1 MARDFMST
9 QTGGE
14 GETIQAAPTTP
25 VDAQQFNVDIPV
37 QQQEQPQA
45 QQEQQQQAPVSQEIQ
60 SAEVQQVNPY
70 EELGLQDAGVE
81 LPEYA
86 TEQEI
91 EINKPTNEVVTDV
104 VELPDSQNTFE
115 SETIDGEVIIN
126 PSIPNPADQPALNAN
141 DKFEY
146 QEDNAGTTIDGEVI
160 IDPSIINMQDEKK
173 AIDQEYKDT
182 PIEIK
187 NNRVLFNKPDDGD
200 KPKKPKKDGIY
211 KLSWQ
216 PEAIFKKEGDAW
228 YKSLDEGKNYFK
240 IEKGDVKKRYAV
252 LENQAE
258 MADSKALAGVASVVK
273 PAFGNVK
280 GKVSDSDVTMGG
292 NQTVSKNITYRDLT
306 KPKIGTEIDRYN
318 KDGTVNFNYNPDVA
332 EASDAAQVLI
342 KKSEE
347 GRGDGYYTFPDR
359 DDAIF
364 KKEKGEWYVD
374 ITKTGKEFKPLTGE
388 NIPARER
395 VLEARAIP
403 RIESLVNLTTTP
415 SIKSVVKSL
424 ETGKP
429 ALVIENQNA
438 VQALNA
444 NAKWDKI
451 AEVDQKATAL
461 KSSFDDALNFVDT
474 EIYDQVKDKLTN
486 DQKDNLVNLQKDIKE
501 IIGDGEYTDI
511 KAKKVAELL
520 KSGEQFFNDSM
531 KVNEVVNEAYSAG
544 VSIDRLNFE
553 KKQKSFEQD
562 YDLKAS
568 TESDRIGAEMFKSLS
583 NMTNFILENA
593 DAGKINIDKNT
604 GAYSFTDRVSLR
616 ERQYIESK
624 LNGYLEEYENI
635 QSQRYSEVREE
646 IEGNRNQK
654 KVTESNIVRLKDQL
668 NSAEVKSNPDLY
680 RKTQQM
686 LETEKNKLSYL
697 DKLIDDKQLSSNTVF
712 LTEPKKV
719 VQSVAGTITESAKS
733 SFKSVPKG
741 LGPKQKFDLFYQN
754 LQEKNKQLAIDNDIN
769 YSGLDL
775 VAMRTKDILDWKGF
789 YSLNNAEKEYLKN
802 KATLNSLKSLYYNND
817 NGFTS
822 DSAGFWESFT
832 NGFSNMLMPTMSA
845 ADGYQLET
853 EKSQIIGKTLKEQ
866 GFNTNDFATPETL
879 KKIQDRQ
886 TVDFWSKESFGKMTG
901 TSVAFMG
908 ILIATS
914 ELPGAALK
922 SLATAEKLI
931 TGAKDIAQV
940 TKLANGIQNT
950 YNEVLGLTK
959 FGRFLK
965 PAINE
970 GINFE
975 IGGTVVQSAK
985 DELDFVNGLV
995 GGVFGEAFSAA
1006 LGKMEKTQMIN
1017 YVQAIFG
1024 DKTNVVVNTLKK
1036 TGRLASRGIGET
1048 AQETGEELGSIY
1060 SQSKN
1065 FRELMENA
1073 NKSFGT
1079 FDKVQEFVIASFILG
1094 TAFGVVQGNKAK
1106 DVYENLPEGKRRQV
1120 DDLLSSLQSD
1130 INTAHN
1136 ATEEYADDKLE
1147 EQENKKKA
1155 EGNDKENEQR
1165 VPGEK
1170 REGEKP
1176 QQTES
1181 ITETS
1186 QEEVSPSGVVQEE
1199 QTVEGLRAQE
1209 QAELTN
1215 AIPNIEDYKVEGEID
1230 KSLMTP
1236 EDLAK
1241 YNEIYTKYDELIT
1254 PLLET
1259 TETTEAPNIG
1269 VTTEETVVEE
1279 TPKTAEQISVDIE
1292 SAIADN
1298 PGVMDKI
1305 KATLGSLLDFDKGP
1319 KRGRTTKIGKKVKQE
1334 LESSTIADLYLQAKE
1349 DGSNPA
1355 LVNEI
1360 EKIIMPKTELSVDVE
1375 EIQNQSELNAFDELS
1390 SIDEISNQSDR
1401 KAAIAAFDEKHG
1413 GQYKRMSKIHS
1424 NFASIARNL
1433 IKSELL
1439 LKDC

>member
-14 GETIQAAPTTP
+14 GETIQAEPTMN
-25 VDAQQFNVDIPV
+25 VDPQQFNVDIPV
-37 QQQEQPQA
+37 QQQQAPQP
-45 QQEQQQQAPVSQEIQ
+45 QQAPQVQQAQVPQVQQEEPQ
-60 SAEVQQVNPY
+60 VQQVNPY
-70 EELGLQDAGVE
+70 EELGLQDAGVQ

-86 TEQEI
+86 TAQEI
-91 EINKPTNEVVTDV
+91 DIKKPTEEVISEA
-104 VELPDSQNTFE
+104 VEVPHSNSSFT
-115 SETIDGEVIIN
+115 SETADGEIIID
-126 PSIPNPADQPALNAN
+126 PSAPNPMNEPEIDAN

-146 QEDNAGTTIDGEVI
+146 QEENAGTTIDGETIV
-160 IDPSIINMQDEKK
+160 DPSAPDTQAEEQ

-182 PIEIK
+182 PIK
-187 NNRVLFNKPDDGD
+187 LKHSRVLFNKPKGEYDDGD
-200 KPKKPKKDGIY
+200 DPKKPKKDGIY

-216 PEAIFKKEGDAW
+216 PEAVFKKEGDAW
-228 YKSLDEGKNYFK
+228 YKSLDEGKTYFK
-240 IEKGDVKKRYAV
+240 IEKGDVKKRYQV
-252 LENQAE
+252 LESQAE
-258 MADSKALAGVASVVK
+258 LAPSKTLAATASVIK
-273 PAFGNVK
+273 PTIGNIK
-280 GKVSDSDVTMGG
+280 GKVADSDVTMGG
-292 NQTVSKNITYRDLT
+292 SQTVSKNITYRDLT
-306 KPKIGTEIDRYN
+306 KPKIGTETDRYN

-332 EASDAAQVLI
+332 EVSPAAQTLI
-342 KKSEE
+342 KKSQE
-347 GRGDGYYTFPDR
+347 GREDGYYTFPDR
-359 DDAIF
+359 EDAIF

-388 NIPARER
+388 NIPAREK

-415 SIKSVVKSL
+415 SIKSVVKSF
-424 ETGKP
+424 ETGTP
-429 ALVIENQNA
+429 ALVIENQKA

-444 NAKWDKI
+444 NANWDKV

-474 EIYDQVKDKLTN
+474 AIYDQVKDKLTN

-501 IIGDGEYTDI
+501 IIGDGEYTEI

-520 KSGEQFFNDSM
+520 KNGEQFFNDSM

-553 KKQKSFEQD
+553 KKQKTFEQD
-562 YDLKAS
+562 YNLKAS

-616 ERQYIESK
+616 ERQYIETK
-624 LNGYLEEYENI
+624 LKGYLDEYENI
-635 QSQRYSEVREE
+635 QSQRYTEVRDE
-646 IEGNRNQK
+646 IENNKGQK
-654 KVTESNIVRLKDQL
+654 KVTETNIARLKSQL
-668 NSAEVKSNPDLY
+668 NSAEVKSNPELY

-686 LETEKNKLSYL
+686 LETEQNKLSFL
-697 DKLIDDKQLSSNTVF
+697 DKEIADKQLSSNTVF
-712 LTEPKKV
+712 LTEPRKV
-719 VQSVAGTITESAKS
+719 AQAVAGTITDSAKS
-733 SFKSVPKG
+733 SFNSVPKG

-775 VAMRTKDILDWKGF
+775 IAMRTKDILDWKGF
-789 YSLNNAEKEYLKN
+789 YSLNNAEREYLKN

-817 NGFTS
+817 NGFTA
-822 DSAGFWESFT
+822 DSAGFWESFI
-832 NGFSNMLMPTMSA
+832 NGFSNMLMPNMSA

-853 EKSQIIGKTLKEQ
+853 EQAQQKYRTLQEQ
-866 GFNTNDFATPETL
+866 GFSEKDLATPDTL
-879 KKIQDRQ
+879 QKIKDRQ
-886 TVDFWSKESFGKMTG
+886 TTDFWSKESFGKMTG

-914 ELPGAALK
+914 ELPGSALK

-940 TKLANGIQNT
+940 TKLANGIQTT

-985 DELDFVNGLV
+985 DELDFTNGLV
-995 GGVFGEAFSAA
+995 GGVFGEAFVAA

-1017 YVQAIFG
+1017 YMQAIFG
-1024 DKTNVVVNTLKK
+1024 DKTSMAVNAIKK

-1060 SQSKN
+1060 SQSAN
-1065 FRELMENA
+1065 FKELMANA

-1106 DVYENLPEGKRRQV
+1106 DVYDNLPEAKRRQV
-1120 DDLLSSLQSD
+1120 DDLLSSIQSD
-1130 INTAHN
+1130 MHTAEN

-1147 EQENKKKA
+1147 EQENKRKA
-1155 EGNDKENEQR
+1155 EGNDKENKQGVSSE
-1165 VPGEK
+1165 VG
-1170 REGEKP
+1170 EGEKP

-1199 QTVEGLRAQE
+1199 QTV
-1209 QAELTN
+1209 
-1215 AIPNIEDYKVEGEID
+1215 
-1230 KSLMTP
+1230 
-1236 EDLAK
+1236 
-1241 YNEIYTKYDELIT
+1241 
-1254 PLLET
+1254 T
-1259 TETTEAPNIG
+1259 TEVPNMG
-1269 VTTEETVVEE
+1269 ATTEETVVTEK
-1279 TPKTAEQISVDIE
+1279 PKTAEQITSEIE
-1292 SAIADN
+1292 SATLDN

-1305 KATLGSLLDFDKGP
+1305 RAALGDTIGSDKNL
-1319 KRGRTTKIGKKVKQE
+1319 KKGRTSKIAKGTEQQ

-1349 DGSNPA
+1349 DGTNPA

-1360 EKIIMPKTELSVDVE
+1360 EKIIMPKTELSADVE
-1375 EIQNQSELNAFDELS
+1375 EIQNQTDINAFDELS
-1390 SIDEISNQSDR
+1390 NIDEIRNPSDK
-1401 KAAIAAFDEKHG
+1401 KAAIASFDEKHG

>member
-14 GETIQAAPTTP
+14 GETIQAAPTTT

-37 QQQEQPQA
+37 QTQEQPQS
-45 QQEQQQQAPVSQEIQ
+45 QQAQP
-60 SAEVQQVNPY
+60 QQVTTTSTAEPTPEPQITQETAQITQANPY

-86 TEQEI
+86 TTQEI
-91 EINKPTNEVVTDV
+91 DIKKPNTEVAIDTAEV
-104 VELPDSQNTFE
+104 PDSNSAFH
-115 SETIDGEVIIN
+115 SETADGEIIVD
-126 PSIPNPADQPALNAN
+126 PSAALPMDKPALDAN

-146 QEDNAGTTIDGEVI
+146 EEENAGSTIDGEVI
-160 IDPSIINMQDEKK
+160 IDPSATDTQEEEQSIE
-173 AIDQEYKDT
+173 QEYKNT
-182 PIEIK
+182 PIK
-187 NNRVLFNKPDDGD
+187 LKHSRVLFHKPEGEYGDGD

-216 PEAIFKKEGDAW
+216 PEAVFKKEGDVW
-228 YKSLDEGKNYFK
+228 YKSLDEGKTYFK
-240 IEKGDVKKRYAV
+240 IDKGDVKKRYEV
-252 LENQAE
+252 LESQAE
-258 MADSKALAGVASVVK
+258 LAPSKTLSKVQSVVK
-273 PAFGNVK
+273 PTVGNVK
-280 GKVSDSDVTMGG
+280 AQVPNSDVTMGG
-292 NQTVSKNITYRDLT
+292 NKTVSKNITYRDLT
-306 KPKIGTEIDRYN
+306 KPNIGTQTDRYN

-332 EASDAAQVLI
+332 EASPAAQTLI
-342 KKSEE
+342 KTAQQ
-347 GRGDGYYTFPDR
+347 GREDGYYTFPDR

-374 ITKTGKEFKPLTGE
+374 VTKTGKEFKPLTGD
-388 NIPARER
+388 NVPAREK

-403 RIESLVNLTTTP
+403 KIESLVNLTTTP
-415 SIKSVVKSL
+415 SIKSVVKSFD
-424 ETGKP
+424 TGKP

-438 VQALNA
+438 VQALNT

-451 AEVDQKATAL
+451 AEADQKATYL

-474 EIYDQVKDKLTN
+474 PIHATVKDKLTN
-486 DQKDNLVNLQKDIKE
+486 DQKENLVNLQKEIKE

-520 KSGEQFFNDSM
+520 NNGEQFFNDSM

-568 TESDRIGAEMFKSLS
+568 TESDRIGAEMFQALS
-583 NMTNFILENA
+583 GMTNFILENA

-604 GAYSFTDRVSLR
+604 GAYSFSDRVSLR
-616 ERQYIESK
+616 ERQYIEAK
-624 LNGYLEEYENI
+624 LKGYLDEYEKV
-635 QSQRYSEVREE
+635 QSQRYAEVRED
-646 IEGNRNQK
+646 IENNKNQK
-654 KVTESNIVRLKDQL
+654 KITETNIARLKGQL
-668 NSAEVKSNPDLY
+668 NSEEVKSNPELY

-719 VQSVAGTITESAKS
+719 AQSVAGTITDSAKS
-733 SFKSVPKG
+733 SFNSVPKG
-741 LGPKQKFDLFYQN
+741 LSPKQKFDLFYQN
-754 LQEKNKQLAIDNDIN
+754 LQEKNKQLALDNNIN

-775 VAMRTKDILDWKGF
+775 IAMRTKDILDWKGF
-789 YSLNNAEKEYLKN
+789 YSLNSAEREYLKN
-802 KATLNSLKSLYYNND
+802 KATLNALKSLYYNND
-817 NGFTS
+817 NGFTA
-822 DSAGFWESFT
+822 DSAGFWESFV
-832 NGFSNMLMPTMSA
+832 NGFSNMLMPTISA
-845 ADGYQLET
+845 ADGYQLES
-853 EKSQIIGKTLKEQ
+853 EKAKVVGQTLKEQ
-866 GFNTNDFATPETL
+866 GFNTNDLATPDTL

-908 ILIATS
+908 ILMATS

-940 TKLANGIQNT
+940 TKYANGLQNT

-965 PAINE
+965 PAIHE

-985 DELDFVNGLV
+985 DELDFTNGLI
-995 GGVFGEAFSAA
+995 GGVFGEAFAAA

-1024 DKTNVVVNTLKK
+1024 DKTNLAINAIKK

-1060 SQSKN
+1060 SQSSN
-1065 FRELMENA
+1065 FRELMDNA

-1094 TAFGVVQGNKAK
+1094 TAFGVVQGKKAK
-1106 DVYENLPEGKRRQV
+1106 DVYEHLPAEKRRQV

-1130 INTAHN
+1130 IHTAQT
-1136 ATEEYADDKLE
+1136 AAEEYADDKLE
-1147 EQENKKKA
+1147 EQENKNKV
-1155 EGNDKENEQR
+1155 EGNDKENKPR
-1165 VPGEK
+1165 VSSEE

-1176 QQTES
+1176 KQAES

-1199 QTVEGLRAQE
+1199 QAV
-1209 QAELTN
+1209 
-1215 AIPNIEDYKVEGEID
+1215 V
-1230 KSLMTP
+1230 
-1236 EDLAK
+1236 
-1241 YNEIYTKYDELIT
+1241 
-1254 PLLET
+1254 
-1259 TETTEAPNIG
+1259 TEK
-1269 VTTEETVVEE
+1269 
-1279 TPKTAEQISVDIE
+1279 PKTADQIASEIE
-1292 SAIADN
+1292 SAALEN

-1305 KATLGSLLDFDKGP
+1305 KATLGESLSSDKGLR
-1319 KRGRTTKIGKKVKQE
+1319 KGKTSKIAKGSEQE

-1349 DGSNPA
+1349 DGTNPG

-1360 EKIIMPKTELSVDVE
+1360 EKIIMPKTELSADIE
-1375 EIQNQSELNAFDELS
+1375 EAKGQTDINAFDELND
-1390 SIDEISNQSDR
+1390 IDNISNPSRR
-1401 KAAIAAFDEKHG
+1401 KEAIAEFDEKHG

>member
-14 GETIQAAPTTP
+14 GETIQAAPNTP

-37 QQQEQPQA
+37 QAQEQPQVQPQQPTVTQQPVETQVPQEQPQA
-45 QQEQQQQAPVSQEIQ
+45 P
-60 SAEVQQVNPY
+60 QVNPY

-86 TEQEI
+86 TAQEI
-91 EINKPTNEVVTDV
+91 DIKKPNTEVIADT
-104 VELPDSQNTFE
+104 VEVPDPNSTFM
-115 SETIDGEVIIN
+115 SETADGEIILD
-126 PSIPNPADQPALNAN
+126 PSVPMATEQPALDAN

-146 QEDNAGTTIDGEVI
+146 EEENAGTTIDGEVI
-160 IDPSIINMQDEKK
+160 IDPSVVDTTAEEQAVE
-173 AIDQEYKDT
+173 QEYKNT
-182 PIEIK
+182 PIK
-187 NNRVLFNKPDDGD
+187 LKHSRVLFNKPKADDGEGDGD

-216 PEAIFKKEGDAW
+216 PDAVFKKDGDVW
-228 YKSLDEGKNYFK
+228 YKSLDEGKTYFK
-240 IEKGDVKKRYAV
+240 IDKGDVKKRYAV
-252 LENQAE
+252 LESQAE
-258 MADSKALAGVASVVK
+258 LAPSKTLSTVESVVK
-273 PAFGNVK
+273 PTIGNVK
-280 GKVSDSDVTMGG
+280 AQVANSDVTMGG
-292 NQTVSKNITYRDLT
+292 NKTVSKNITYRDLT
-306 KPKIGTEIDRYN
+306 KPNVGTSTDRYN

-332 EASDAAQVLI
+332 EASAAAQVLI

-347 GRGDGYYTFPDR
+347 GRNDGYYTFPDR

-374 ITKTGKEFKPLTGE
+374 ITKTGKEFKPLTGD
-388 NIPARER
+388 NVPAREK

-415 SIKSVVKSL
+415 SLKSVVKGF
-424 ETGKP
+424 ETGTP

-451 AEVDQKATAL
+451 AEVDQKATYL
-461 KSSFDDALNFVDT
+461 KSSFDDAVNFIDT
-474 EIYDQVKDKLTN
+474 PIYAQVKDKLTN

-593 DAGKINIDKNT
+593 DSGKINIDKNT

-616 ERQYIESK
+616 ERQYIEAK
-624 LNGYLEEYENI
+624 LNGYLEEYEKV
-635 QSQRYSEVREE
+635 QSQRYAEVREE
-646 IEGNRNQK
+646 IEGNKDQK
-654 KVTESNIVRLKDQL
+654 KVTESNIARLKSQL
-668 NSAEVKSNPDLY
+668 NSSEVRSNPELY
-680 RKTQQM
+680 EKTQQM

-697 DKLIDDKQLSSNTVF
+697 DKLIEDKQLSSNTVF

-719 VQSVAGTITESAKS
+719 AQSVAGTITESAKS
-733 SFKSVPKG
+733 SFNSVPKG

-775 VAMRTKDILDWKGF
+775 IAMRTKDILDWKGF
-789 YSLNNAEKEYLKN
+789 YSLNSAEREYLKN

-822 DSAGFWESFT
+822 DSAGFWESFV

-853 EKSQIIGKTLKEQ
+853 EKAQKTLEVIKEQ
-866 GFNTNDFATPETL
+866 GFNTSDFATPETL

-901 TSVAFMG
+901 TSVAFMS
-908 ILIATS
+908 ILMVTS

-922 SLATAEKLI
+922 NLATAEKLI

-950 YNEVLGLTK
+950 YNEVLGVTK

-970 GINFE
+970 GLNFE
-975 IGGTVVQSAK
+975 IAGTVVQSAK
-985 DELDFVNGLV
+985 DELDFTNGLV
-995 GGVFGEAFSAA
+995 GGVFGEAFAA
-1006 LGKMEKTQMIN
+1006 GLGKMEKTQMIN

-1024 DKTNVVVNTLKK
+1024 DKTNLVVNTLKK

-1065 FRELMENA
+1065 FRELMDNA
-1073 NKSFGT
+1073 NQSFGT

-1130 INTAHN
+1130 IHTAQN

-1147 EQENKKKA
+1147 EQENKSKV
-1155 EGNDKENEQR
+1155 ERNDKENKQG
-1165 VPGEK
+1165 VPSEVGE
-1170 REGEKP
+1170 GQKP

-1181 ITETS
+1181 VTETS

-1199 QTVEGLRAQE
+1199 QTV
-1209 QAELTN
+1209 
-1215 AIPNIEDYKVEGEID
+1215 
-1230 KSLMTP
+1230 
-1236 EDLAK
+1236 
-1241 YNEIYTKYDELIT
+1241 
-1254 PLLET
+1254 T
-1259 TETTEAPNIG
+1259 TEVPNVGATTEQ
-1269 VTTEETVVEE
+1269 TVVTEK
-1279 TPKTAEQISVDIE
+1279 PKTAEQIASDIE
-1292 SAIADN
+1292 SATLDN
-1298 PGVMDKI
+1298 PGVMDRI
-1305 KATLGSLLDFDKGP
+1305 KATLGESLSSDKGL
-1319 KRGRTTKIGKKVKQE
+1319 KKGKTSKIAKGSEQE

-1349 DGSNPA
+1349 DGTNPG

-1360 EKIIMPKTELSVDVE
+1360 EKIIMPKTELSATVE
-1375 EIQNQSELNAFDELS
+1375 EMQGQTDISAFDELND
-1390 SIDEISNQSDR
+1390 IDNISNPSRR
-1401 KAAIAAFDEKHG
+1401 KEAIAAFDEKHG

>member
-14 GETIQAAPTTP
+14 GETIQAEPTMN
-25 VDAQQFNVDIPV
+25 VDPQQFNVDIPV
-37 QQQEQPQA
+37 QQQEQSQV
-45 QQEQQQQAPVSQEIQ
+45 QQEQPQQAPINEQVQEPQ
-60 SAEVQQVNPY
+60 VQQEQPQVQQVNPY

-91 EINKPTNEVVTDV
+91 DIKKPTTEVISDS
-104 VELPDSQNTFE
+104 VELPDSQSTFH
-115 SETIDGEVIIN
+115 SETADGEIIID
-126 PSIPNPADQPALNAN
+126 PSVLNATEQPEPDAN

-146 QEDNAGTTIDGEVI
+146 QEENAGTTIDGEVI
-160 IDPSIINMQDEKK
+160 IDPSITDTKSEEESV
-173 AIDQEYKDT
+173 DQEYKGT
-182 PIEIK
+182 PIRLKHSKVI
-187 NNRVLFNKPDDGD
+187 FDKPKDVDYDGD

-216 PEAIFKKEGDAW
+216 PDAIFKKDGDAW
-228 YKSLDEGKNYFK
+228 YKSLDEGKTYFK
-240 IEKGDVKKRYAV
+240 IEKGDVKKRYEV
-252 LENQAE
+252 LESQAE
-258 MADSKALAGVASVVK
+258 LAPSKQLAATESVVK
-273 PAFGNVK
+273 ATYGNVK

-292 NQTVSKNITYRDLT
+292 NKSVSKNITYRDLT
-306 KPKIGTEIDRYN
+306 KPKIGTEVDRYN
-318 KDGTVNFNYNPDVA
+318 KDGTVNFNYNPDIA
-332 EASDAAQVLI
+332 EASPVAQALI
-342 KKSEE
+342 KKSQE
-347 GRGDGYYTFPDR
+347 GQPDGYYTFPDR
-359 DDAIF
+359 EDAIF
-364 KKEKGEWYVD
+364 KKEKGDWYVD
-374 ITKTGKEFKPLTGE
+374 VTKTGKEFQPLAGE
-388 NIPARER
+388 NIPAREKL
-395 VLEARAIP
+395 LEAKAIP
-403 RIESLVNLTTTP
+403 KVFNVVNLTTTP
-415 SIKSVVKSL
+415 SIKSVVKSF
-424 ETGKP
+424 EENGKP
-429 ALVIENQNA
+429 ALIIENQNA
-438 VQALNA
+438 IQALNA
-444 NAKWDKI
+444 NAEFSKVI
-451 AEVDQKATAL
+451 QADQTATYL
-461 KSSFDDALNFVDT
+461 KSSFEDALNFVDT
-474 EIYDQVKDKLTN
+474 AIHDQVKDKLTN
-486 DQKDNLVNLQKDIKE
+486 DQKENLVNLQKDIKE

-520 KSGEQFFNDSM
+520 KNGEQFFNDSM

-624 LNGYLEEYENI
+624 LKGYLDEYENV
-635 QSQRYSEVREE
+635 QSQRYAEVRED
-646 IEGNRNQK
+646 IENNKGQK
-654 KVTESNIVRLKDQL
+654 KITETNIARLKGQL
-668 NSAEVKSNPDLY
+668 NLAEVKSNPELY
-680 RKTQQM
+680 KKTQQM

-719 VQSVAGTITESAKS
+719 AQSVAGTITESAKS

-741 LGPKQKFDLFYQN
+741 LSPKQQFDLFYQN
-754 LQEKNKQLAIDNDIN
+754 LQEKNKKLAVDNDIN

-775 VAMRTKDILDWKGF
+775 IAMRTKDILDWKGF
-789 YSLNNAEKEYLKN
+789 YSLNNAEREYLKN

-822 DSAGFWESFT
+822 DSAGFWESFI

-853 EKSQIIGKTLKEQ
+853 EKAQIIGQTLREQ
-866 GFNTNDFATPETL
+866 GFNEKDLATPETL
-879 KKIQDRQ
+879 QKIKDRQ
-886 TVDFWSKESFGKMTG
+886 TTDFWSKESFGKMTG

-908 ILIATS
+908 ILMATS

-922 SLATAEKLI
+922 SVATAEKLI

-959 FGRFLK
+959 FGKFLK
-965 PAINE
+965 PAIHE

-975 IGGTVVQSAK
+975 IAGTIVQSAK
-985 DELDFVNGLV
+985 DELDFTNGLV
-995 GGVFGEAFSAA
+995 GGVFGEGFAA
-1006 LGKMEKTQMIN
+1006 AMGKMEKTQMIN
-1017 YVQAIFG
+1017 YMQAIFG
-1024 DKTNVVVNTLKK
+1024 NKTSLAVDAIKK

-1060 SQSKN
+1060 SQSDSFK
-1065 FRELMENA
+1065 ELMSNA

-1094 TAFGVVQGNKAK
+1094 TAFGVVQGNKPK
-1106 DVYENLPEGKRRQV
+1106 DVYDNLPEDKRRQV

-1130 INTAHN
+1130 IHTAQN
-1136 ATEEYADDKLE
+1136 ATEEYSDDKLE
-1147 EQENKKKA
+1147 EQENKNKA
-1155 EGNDKENEQR
+1155 EGNDKENK
-1165 VPGEK
+1165 PGVSSEE

-1176 QQTES
+1176 KQAEPV
-1181 ITETS
+1181 TETG
-1186 QEEVSPSGVVQEE
+1186 QEEASPSGVVQEE
-1199 QTVEGLRAQE
+1199 QTVEGLRVKEQE
-1209 QAELTN
+1209 ELTN
-1215 AIPNIEDYKVEGEID
+1215 AIPNIEDYKVGGEID

-1254 PLLET
+1254 PLLKTTTTT
-1259 TETTEAPNIG
+1259 TE
-1269 VTTEETVVEE
+1269 VV
-1279 TPKTAEQISVDIE
+1279 TPKTAEQISSDIE

-1305 KATLGSLLDFDKGP
+1305 KATLGSSLDSDKGP
-1319 KRGRTTKIGKKVKQE
+1319 RRIRTTKIGKKVKQE
-1334 LESSTIADLYLQAKE
+1334 SESSTIADLYLQAKE

-1360 EKIIMPKTELSVDVE
+1360 EKIIMPKTELSADVE
-1375 EIQNQSELNAFDELS
+1375 EMRNQSELNAFDELS
-1390 SIDEISNQSDR
+1390 NIDEISNRADR
-1401 KAAIAAFDEKHG
+1401 RAAIAAFDEKHG